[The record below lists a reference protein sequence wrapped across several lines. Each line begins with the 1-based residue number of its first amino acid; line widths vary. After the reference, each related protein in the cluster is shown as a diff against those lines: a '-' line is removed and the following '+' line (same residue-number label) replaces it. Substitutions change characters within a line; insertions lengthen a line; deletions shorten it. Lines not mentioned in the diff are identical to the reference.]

1 MASPGDGGSMTP
13 DEVEDT
19 IEEKQEDPSTSGG
32 NQRLPIH
39 LVNKILRQAAPEEVN
54 PKQFF
59 ARIRAVIPKLK
70 AAYEAALQREEAEA
84 AAEAAAGQPVA
95 PAAAATDPEAP
106 AAGPA
111 PALEAAV
118 DEADALKLEDTM

>member
-19 IEEKQEDPSTSGG
+19 IEEKQEDSGG

-84 AAEAAAGQPVA
+84 AAAEAAAK
-95 PAAAATDPEAP
+95 AAAATDPEAP